1 MRFNKATP
9 QGYREEANHSPGK
22 RSSNEKSYA
31 KTGFFTSTMP
41 NSRARLTDG
50 VNFDDGNDA
59 HSQAMTVK
67 ADEGSTTN
75 KQRARYNQNR
85 SQGRK
90 KSP

>member
-1 MRFNKATP
+1 
-9 QGYREEANHSPGK
+9 
-22 RSSNEKSYA
+22 
-31 KTGFFTSTMP
+31 MP

-85 SQGRK
+85 YEILAREK
-90 KSP
+90 RFR